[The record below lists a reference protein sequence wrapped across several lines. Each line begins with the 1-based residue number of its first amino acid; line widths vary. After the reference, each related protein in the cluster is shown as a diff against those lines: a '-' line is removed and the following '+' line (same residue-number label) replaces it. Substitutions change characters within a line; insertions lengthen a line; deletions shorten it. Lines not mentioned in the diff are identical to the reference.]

1 MSEGNE
7 GVLQQ
12 DGRPFSVHSERTDA
26 GEHIWLVGEMD
37 LSVIGRVDRE
47 MRRAEATD
55 ATRIVLDLEELEFL
69 DASGIRLLLSLDAR
83 SRDNGGR
90 LRIRRGPC
98 PQVER
103 ILELTGV
110 GDMLP
115 FED

>member
-1 MSEGNE
+1 MSQGNE
-7 GVLQQ
+7 GALPQN
-12 DGRPFSVHSERTDA
+12 GRLFSVHSRRTDA
-26 GEHIWLVGEMD
+26 GEHISLVGEMD

-55 ATRIVLDLEELEFL
+55 AARIVLDLEELEFL
-69 DASGIRLLLSLDAR
+69 DAAGIRLLLSLDAR
-83 SRDNGGR
+83 SRGNGGR
-90 LRIRRGPC
+90 LRIRRGPF

-103 ILELTGV
+103 VLELTGV